1 MMKEGTAAV
10 QTSTVREF
18 LQIISDQA
26 KAATAGLE
34 RPGLLQMS
42 RLHPTSEQLVPSRF
56 LIGDVEHMVGVAVS
70 DSEAGHNVYIE
81 GRTVREDL
89 RGGAR
94 GTLADTRAV
103 FAIIVDSDADKEI
116 GWQPT
121 VPPSMTVETSPGN
134 FQFWFF
140 LREAVTA
147 EIGKALGERIRAA
160 TRTDHDTGNVVQPY
174 RVAGTVNYPNAKKIE
189 RGRVTVPTQ
198 LVEFDPEQLPEL
210 EQVFPL
216 PEASAADAAQGDGQG
231 DGDLGGIPADTLAVI
246 RDGSRQGDDR
256 SHVFWNVIVALKRAG
271 WSIDGIAGLLE
282 QYPYGIARK
291 YRGRLRQEVERIY
304 RKIRDNAQEMPKRAV
319 GQASCA
325 GALKTMIFAAIK
337 YVVPGIIVEGLTL
350 LAGKPKVGKSWL
362 LLHAAIAVAR
372 GGFTLG
378 DVHCVEG
385 DVLYCALEDNERRL
399 QSRITKLM
407 GFSQPWP
414 ERLFYYCE
422 LPRLTEGG
430 LDAIRAW
437 IVSKPNPRLVII
449 DTLAMVRATRKREE
463 TNYESDYMAV
473 LELRALA
480 NEFGIAIVLVHHL
493 RKADSDDAYDT
504 VSGTLGLTGA
514 PDSILVLKRDSSGS
528 MVLHGRG
535 RDLVEIEKAMAFDA
549 DACLWRIAGDATAV
563 RRSRERNVALDAI
576 VEAKEPIGPNDVAA
590 ATGMRAANVRYLL
603 GKLVE
608 EGLIEKVSYGK
619 YRMRGA
625 AAAQSVTRG
634 DGVTHVKQ
642 SDNAGMRTARARSDD
657 MPYTGPTVEVPDQ
670 GADPLDDHGVPRRVP
685 DGEV

>member
-10 QTSTVREF
+10 QASTVREF

-42 RLHPTSEQLVPSRF
+42 RLHPASEQLIPSRYV
-56 LIGDVEHMVGVAVS
+56 IGDVEHMVEAAVG
-70 DSEAGHNVYIE
+70 DCEAGHNVYIE

-89 RGGAR
+89 HGNGRGR
-94 GTLADTRAV
+94 LEDTRAV
-103 FAIIVDSDADKEI
+103 FAIVIDSDADKDM
-116 GWQPT
+116 GWQPS
-121 VPPSMTVETSPGN
+121 VPPSLTVATSPGN
-134 FQFWFF
+134 FQYWFF

-147 EIGKALGERIRAA
+147 EVGKALGERIRAA

-174 RVAGTVNYPNAKKIE
+174 RVAGTVNYPNKKKIE
-189 RGRVTVPTQ
+189 RGRVTVPTH
-198 LVEFDPEQLPEL
+198 LFEFDPEQLPEL
-210 EQVFPL
+210 EQAFPL
-216 PEASAADAAQGDGQG
+216 PEASAAAQGDGQG
-231 DGDLGGIPADTLAVI
+231 DGDLTGVPADTLAVI
-246 RDGSRQGDDR
+246 RSGPRQSDDR
-256 SHVFWNVIVALKRAG
+256 SHVFWNVIVALKRAS
-271 WSIDGIAGLLE
+271 WSIDGIAALLE
-282 QYPYGIARK
+282 QYPDGIARK
-291 YRGRLRQEVERIY
+291 YRGRLRQEIERVY
-304 RKIRDNAQEMPKRAV
+304 RKIRDNAQEAPTRAA

-325 GALKTMIFAAIK
+325 KGLQTMTFTPIK

-378 DVHCVEG
+378 DLHCIEG

-399 QSRITKLM
+399 QSRITKLI
-407 GFSQPWP
+407 GIAQPWP
-414 ERLFYYCE
+414 ARLFYYCE

-430 LDAIRAW
+430 LDGIRTW
-437 IVSKPNPRLVII
+437 IESKPNPRLVII

-493 RKADSDDAYDT
+493 RKADADDAYDT

-535 RDLVEIEKAMAFDA
+535 RDLLEIEKAMTFDA
-549 DACLWRIAGDATAV
+549 DACLWRIAGDAAAV
-563 RRSRERNVALDAI
+563 RRSHERNTVLDAI
-576 VEAKEPIGPNDVAA
+576 AEAKEPIGPNDIAT
-590 ATGMRAANVRYLL
+590 ATGMRAANVRFLL
-603 GKLVE
+603 GKLVK
-608 EGLIEKVSYGK
+608 EGLIEKAAYGK
-619 YRMRGA
+619 YR
-625 AAAQSVTRG
+625 QPSVSG
-634 DGVTHVKQ
+634 
-642 SDNAGMRTARARSDD
+642 
-657 MPYTGPTVEVPDQ
+657 VEV
-670 GADPLDDHGVPRRVP
+670 
-685 DGEV
+685 

>member
-1 MMKEGTAAV
+1 MKEGTAAV
-10 QTSTVREF
+10 YASTVREF

-42 RLHPTSEQLVPSRF
+42 RLHPASEQLVPSRYV
-56 LIGDVEHMVGVAVS
+56 IGDVKHMVEAAVA

-89 RGGAR
+89 RGNGR
-94 GTLADTRAV
+94 GRLEDTRAV
-103 FAIIVDSDADKEI
+103 FAIIVDSDADKDM
-116 GWQPT
+116 GWQPS

-134 FQFWFF
+134 FQYWFF
-140 LREAVTA
+140 LREAVSA
-147 EIGKALGERIRAA
+147 EAGKALGERIRTA

-174 RVAGTVNYPNAKKIE
+174 RVAGTVNYPSAKKIE

-210 EQVFPL
+210 EQAFPP
-216 PEASAADAAQGDGQG
+216 PEASEAGAAQGGGLG
-231 DGDLGGIPADTLAVI
+231 DGDLAGVPADTLAVI
-246 RDGSRQGDDR
+246 RDGPRQGDDR
-256 SHVFWNVIVALKRAG
+256 SHVFWNVIVALKRAD
-271 WSIDGIAGLLE
+271 WSVDGIAGLLE
-282 QYPYGIARK
+282 QYPDGIARK
-291 YRGRLRQEVERIY
+291 YRGRLRQEVERVY
-304 RKIRDNAQEMPKRAV
+304 RKIRDNAQETPKRAAGPAV
-319 GQASCA
+319 CA
-325 GALKTMIFAAIK
+325 KGLQVMTFAPIK
-337 YVVPGIIVEGLTL
+337 YVVPGIFVEGLTL

-378 DVHCVEG
+378 DLHCIEG
-385 DVLYCALEDNERRL
+385 DVLYCALEDNQRRL
-399 QSRITKLM
+399 QARMTKLM
-407 GFSQPWP
+407 GISQPWP

-437 IVSKPNPRLVII
+437 IVSQPHPRLVII
-449 DTLAMVRATRKREE
+449 DTLAMVRAARKREE

-535 RDLVEIEKAMAFDA
+535 RDLIEIEKAMSFDA
-549 DACLWRIAGDATAV
+549 ESCLWRVAGDAAAV
-563 RRSRERNVALDAI
+563 RRSHERNAILDAI
-576 VEAKEPIGPNDVAA
+576 RDAKEPIGPNDIASVA
-590 ATGMRAANVRYLL
+590 GMRAGNVRFLIT
-603 GKLVE
+603 KLIK
-608 EGLIEKVSYGK
+608 EGLIEKAGYGRYRLASVSTTE
-619 YRMRGA
+619 
-625 AAAQSVTRG
+625 SV
-634 DGVTHVKQ
+634 
-642 SDNAGMRTARARSDD
+642 SA
-657 MPYTGPTVEVPDQ
+657 
-670 GADPLDDHGVPRRVP
+670 
-685 DGEV
+685 